1 MPLTDLIDHSAVAA
15 IICDARDPDMPI
27 ISCNSAF
34 IALTGYPREEVVGR
48 NCRFLRGPDT
58 DPAVSRQ
65 LREAIRAGQPMMVE
79 ILNYR
84 KDGTPFRNA
93 VMVAPIFDAEGRV
106 EYFLGSQV
114 DVTDRG
120 TVPEVRE
127 SMRAAAQDIIA
138 RLSRRQHQI
147 LVEMAAGKLN
157 KQIAWDLDLSERT
170 IKMHRSAMF
179 RALGVK
185 TSADAIR
192 LAVEAG
198 L

>member
-34 IALTGYPREEVVGR
+34 IVLTGYPREEVVGR

-120 TVPEVRE
+120 AVPEVRE